1 MRPMRS
7 VYSLAWRNLASR
19 RLRTW
24 LTGMAIALGVAAV
37 FATSMIGQAMQMSTA
52 SLAAR
57 ISGADLQ
64 ITPRDGETLDARW
77 LDVVR
82 AQPDVALA
90 SPEIMYSTVL
100 LDPPAPRSCC
110 SALSQ

>member
-7 VYSLAWRNLASR
+7 IYSLAWRNLASR
-19 RLRTW
+19 RLRTF

-37 FATSMIGQAMQMSTA
+37 FATSMIGQAMQTSTA

-90 SPEIMYSTVL
+90 SPEILYSTVL
-100 LDPPAPRSCC
+100 A
-110 SALSQ
+110 